1 MTDKTMVFN
10 ETLQSGATATGNGT
24 AMSVGGLAT
33 VGLAVEGITTATVT
47 IEGSIDGTNYYAVL
61 AYNPTA
67 GSVASA
73 VTADGIWIVPVA
85 GLDKLRARVSAYT
98 SGTIV
103 VTAKGMMVSS
113 SAFLLGA

>member
-1 MTDKTMVFN
+1 MSDKVICWN
-10 ETLQSGATATGNGT
+10 DTLQSGATATGNGT
-24 AMSVGGLAT
+24 AMDVGGLSI

-47 IEGSIDGTNYYAVL
+47 IEGSIDGTNYYAVR

-73 VTADGIWIVPVA
+73 VTADGIWVVPVA

-98 SGTIV
+98 AGTIV
-103 VTAKGMMVSS
+103 VTGKAMV
-113 SAFLLGA
+113 ADAVFLPS